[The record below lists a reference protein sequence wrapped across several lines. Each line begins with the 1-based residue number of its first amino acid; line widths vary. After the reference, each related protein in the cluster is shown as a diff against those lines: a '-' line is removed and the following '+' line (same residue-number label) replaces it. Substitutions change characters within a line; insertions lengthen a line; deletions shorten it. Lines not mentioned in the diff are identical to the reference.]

1 MTRARLNR
9 VAFAIPLVCSLAAF
23 ALVVA
28 ALTAGWETH
37 DGDEGAAAHLFQLL
51 MVVQLPFIAAFV
63 LTADWRPA
71 TAPARRLA
79 LQGAALALALAPVAI
94 FRL

>member
-1 MTRARLNR
+1 
-9 VAFAIPLVCSLAAF
+9 
-23 ALVVA
+23 
-28 ALTAGWETH
+28 
-37 DGDEGAAAHLFQLL
+37 
-51 MVVQLPFIAAFV
+51 VVQLPFIAAFV

-79 LQGAALALALAPVAI
+79 LQGAALALALAPVAM